1 MLLFFLRQMGCNA
14 KWIVS
19 PLAVGFAFSMASLV
33 TAADIINTASGT
45 ANNLEVPVNSNQTVA
60 NVVRPRLELIKSGDR
75 AAAEPGDTII
85 YRLTLKNTGEITAN
99 NILITDILP
108 LGINYVSTLTQ
119 ASLTTGTSTTPTSL
133 TGAVRS
139 GQNVSFNFPTLA
151 PGEALNVVYGAVIT
165 PDAVR
170 GSGRNIAQE
179 SRSNTATHL
188 VRIRPGILSDC
199 GTIIGRVF
207 IDKNGDG
214 EQQPEEKG
222 MPNAVIFMD
231 DGNRITTDEKGL
243 FSLGGVIS
251 GDRTGVLDLTSVPG
265 YEIAENTRFIE
276 RNSQSRLVRVAPGS
290 MVRMNFA
297 ITPLPED
304 TPPSPSSSPDSSDQ
318 PDQSNQSN
326 QSNQP
331 NLPNPSSSPSGLP
344 RE

>member
-1 MLLFFLRQMGCNA
+1 MLLFFLRRLGCNT
-14 KWIVS
+14 KWVVS

-33 TAADIINTASGT
+33 TATDIINTASGT

-60 NVVRPRLELIKSGDR
+60 NVVRPRLELVKSGDR

-119 ASLTTGTSTTPTSL
+119 ASVTTGTSTIPTSL

-139 GQNVSFNFPTLA
+139 GQNVSFNFPSLA

-170 GSGRNIAQE
+170 GSGRNLAQE

-214 EQQPEEKG
+214 EQQPEEEG

-276 RNSQSRLVRVAPGS
+276 RNSQSRLVRVAPGGL
-290 MVRMNFA
+290 VRMNFA

-304 TPPSPSSSPDSSDQ
+304 TPPSPSSSPDASA
-318 PDQSNQSN
+318 
-326 QSNQP
+326 QP
-331 NLPNPSSSPSGLP
+331 NSTDSTDSPNSPNPSSSPSGLP